1 MRTICINNE
10 NDYASLLSELCGK
23 TFVVKDSSELYKV
36 CEEAAPLLCGKTMDD
51 IECRDPRYAPTV
63 HIAIS
68 KKNAHAMDAFFKE
81 NVCNGYNDY
90 LYLDTMEYEV
100 YDSVD
105 AVPSDKVDFSF
116 VVFPIRIA
124 GPLIRAASVFTVGI
138 TPVAL
143 LKSRQS

>member
-23 TFVVKDSSELYKV
+23 TFVVKDSHELCKA

-81 NVCNGYNDY
+81 IVCNGYDDY
-90 LYLDTMEYEV
+90 LYLD
-100 YDSVD
+100 
-105 AVPSDKVDFSF
+105 
-116 VVFPIRIA
+116 I
-124 GPLIRAASVFTVGI
+124 
-138 TPVAL
+138 
-143 LKSRQS
+143 